1 MYYPDSV
8 IDEVRSRNDIVS
20 VVGQYVT
27 LKRAGSGYQGLC
39 PFHSEKTPSFHVT
52 PSRQTYKCFG
62 CQKGGNVF
70 TFVMEYENVSFPEAL
85 RILADR
91 VGYELPKV
99 DYSEKSAELRNK
111 RERMLALYKE
121 AAEYYYRK
129 LRSDVGRY
137 GMEYF
142 VGRELNAETMRQFG
156 LGYSDGKLYN
166 EIKDRYEDEFLRES
180 GLFTFR
186 ENGGAGDKFFN
197 RVMFPIF
204 DNNGRVIAFGG
215 RVMGDAKPKYLNSPE
230 SLIFN
235 KSRNLYH
242 LNAARKSRRGYLILC
257 EGYMDVISLTQA
269 GFDNAI
275 ATLGTALTE
284 QQAQIIARFT
294 KDVVLTYDSDGAG
307 QTAIS
312 RAIPILYGAGIRARV
327 VDMKPYKDPDEFI
340 KNLGAEEYEKRIR
353 EARSSYRFE
362 MEYLQTQ
369 YGDINSSDNT
379 DGMNAFIDAAARW
392 MVRQEDELE
401 RETYMKAFC
410 ADYKVSYQAFT
421 RKVNTIGAEAAGR
434 AAADAA
440 RAQAEAARAAEVL
453 DGDGEAQV
461 APNGKAGKR
470 DEILNTQD
478 YLVTILGSRPRA
490 RRVVRKYLSVDDFT
504 GNVYRDVVKRCYEL
518 PEGET
523 ADVATIVSRF
533 ETAEEQRLAA
543 DMLSDEMALR
553 TGDVSKAVEDAVM
566 KIHKR
571 RTEEKIAKAKEENNL
586 NEASRLIR
594 ESRKETEALR
604 RQLRTEVYG

>member
-20 VVGQYVT
+20 VIGQYVA

-52 PSRQTYKCFG
+52 PSRQIYKCFG

-91 VGYELPKV
+91 VGYELPKQEESS
-99 DYSEKSAELRNK
+99 YGAELRTK
-111 RERMLALYKE
+111 KERMLALYKE

-129 LRSDVGRY
+129 LRSDAGKY
-137 GMEYF
+137 GKEYLTE
-142 VGRELNAETMRQFG
+142 RKLTAETMRQFG
-156 LGYSDGKLYN
+156 LGYSDGKLYA
-166 EIKDRYEDEFLRES
+166 ELKGRYDDTFLRES

-204 DNNGRVIAFGG
+204 DNSGKVIAFGG

-242 LNAARKSRRGYLILC
+242 LNQARRTRRGYLILC

-269 GFDNAI
+269 GFDNAV

-284 QQAQIIARFT
+284 QQAQILARYT
-294 KDVVLTYDSDGAG
+294 KDIVLTYDSDGAG
-307 QTAIS
+307 QTAIN
-312 RAIPILYGAGIRARV
+312 RAIPILYQAGIRARV
-327 VDMKPYKDPDEFI
+327 VDMSPYKDPDEFI

-362 MEYLQTQ
+362 MEYLKSQF
-369 YGDINSSDNT
+369 GDITSTDNT
-379 DGMNAFIDAAARW
+379 DGAKAFHDAAARW
-392 MVRQEDELE
+392 MIRYEDELE

-410 ADYKVSYQAFT
+410 KDYGVSYQAFVK
-421 RKVNTIGAEAAGR
+421 RVNQLGAEESGR
-434 AAADAA
+434 
-440 RAQAEAARAAEVL
+440 RAAEAARAEQEAARSAEVL
-453 DGDGEAQV
+453 DGDGEV
-461 APNGKAGKR
+461 YETPNGRNTKR
-470 DEILNTQD
+470 DDILNTQD
-478 YLVTILGSRPRA
+478 YLVTILGNLPRA
-490 RRVVRKYLSVDDFT
+490 RRVIRKYLTVDDFT
-504 GNVYRDVVKRCYEL
+504 GSVYQEVVRRCYAL
-518 PEGET
+518 PDNEPV
-523 ADVATIVSRF
+523 DVATLVSRF
-533 ETAEEQRLAA
+533 ETAAEQRLAA
-543 DMLSDEMALR
+543 DMLSDEMAIR

-571 RTEEKIAKAKEENNL
+571 RTEDRIAKAKEENDVK
-586 NEASRLIR
+586 EASRLIR
-594 ESRKETEALR
+594 ESRKETETLR
-604 RQLRTEVYG
+604 MRLRAEVY

>member
-20 VVGQYVT
+20 VIGQYVA

-52 PSRQTYKCFG
+52 PSRQIYKCFG

-70 TFVMEYENVSFPEAL
+70 TFIMEYENVSFPEAL
-85 RILADR
+85 RILAER
-91 VGYELPKV
+91 VGYELPKQEESS
-99 DYSEKSAELRNK
+99 YGAEMRTK
-111 RERMLALYKE
+111 RERMLTLYKE

-129 LRSDVGRY
+129 LRSEAGKF
-137 GMEYF
+137 GMEYLA
-142 VGRELNAETMRQFG
+142 GRQLTADTMRQFG
-156 LGYSDGKLYN
+156 LGYSDGKLYA
-166 EIKDRYEDEFLRES
+166 ELKDRYDDTFLRES

-204 DNNGRVIAFGG
+204 DNNGKVIAFGG

-242 LNAARKSRRGYLILC
+242 LNLARRSRRGYLILC

-269 GFDNAI
+269 GFDNAV

-284 QQAQIIARFT
+284 QQAMILARYT

-307 QTAIS
+307 QTAIN
-312 RAIPILYGAGIRARV
+312 RAIPILYQAGIRAKV
-327 VDMKPYKDPDEFI
+327 VDMSPYKDPDEFI
-340 KNLGAEEYEKRIR
+340 KNLGSEEYEKRIR

-369 YGDINSSDNT
+369 FGDIGSTDNT
-379 DGMNAFIDAAARW
+379 DGANAFLDAAARW
-392 MVRQEDELE
+392 MVRYEDELE

-410 ADYKVSYQAFT
+410 KDYNVSYQAFA
-421 RKVNTIGAEAAGR
+421 RKVNRIGAEEGKRKAAE
-434 AAADAA
+434 AA
-440 RAQAEAARAAEVL
+440 REQQEAARAAEVL
-453 DGDGEAQV
+453 DGDGEVQET
-461 APNGKAGKR
+461 PAGRAAKR
-470 DEILNTQD
+470 DDILNTQD
-478 YLVTILGSRPRA
+478 YLVTILGNLPRA
-490 RRVVRKYLSVDDFT
+490 RKVIRKYLTVDDFT
-504 GNVYRDVVKRCYEL
+504 GNVYQEVVRRCYECDENS
-518 PEGET
+518 PV
-523 ADVATIVSRF
+523 DVAMIVSRF
-533 ETAEEQRLAA
+533 ETTEEQRLAA

-566 KIHKR
+566 KMHKR
-571 RTEEKIAKAKEENNL
+571 RTENRIARAKEENDVK
-586 NEASRLIR
+586 EASRLIR
-594 ESRKETEALR
+594 ESRRETEQLR
-604 RQLRTEVYG
+604 MRLRTEVY

>member
-20 VVGQYVT
+20 VIGQYVA

-52 PSRQTYKCFG
+52 PSRQIYKCFG

-85 RILADR
+85 RILAER
-91 VGYELPKV
+91 VGYELPKQEESN
-99 DYSEKSAELRNK
+99 YGAEMRTK
-111 RERMLALYKE
+111 RERMLTLYKE

-129 LRSDVGRY
+129 LRSEAGKF
-137 GMEYF
+137 GMEYLA
-142 VGRELNAETMRQFG
+142 GRQLTADTMRQFG
-156 LGYSDGKLYN
+156 LGYSDGKLYA
-166 EIKDRYEDEFLRES
+166 ELKDRYDDTFLRES

-204 DNNGRVIAFGG
+204 DNNGKVIAFGG

-242 LNAARKSRRGYLILC
+242 LNLARRSRRGYLILC

-269 GFDNAI
+269 GFDNAV

-284 QQAQIIARFT
+284 QQAMILARYT

-307 QTAIS
+307 QTAIN
-312 RAIPILYGAGIRARV
+312 RAIPILYQAGIRAKV
-327 VDMKPYKDPDEFI
+327 VDMSPYKDPDEFI
-340 KNLGAEEYEKRIR
+340 KNLGSEEYEKRIR

-369 YGDINSSDNT
+369 FGDIGSTDNT
-379 DGMNAFIDAAARW
+379 DGANAFLDAAARW
-392 MVRQEDELE
+392 MVRYEDELE

-410 ADYKVSYQAFT
+410 KDYNVSYQAFA
-421 RKVNTIGAEAAGR
+421 RKVNRIGAEEGKRKAAE
-434 AAADAA
+434 AA
-440 RAQAEAARAAEVL
+440 REQQEAARAAEVL
-453 DGDGEAQV
+453 DGDGEVQET
-461 APNGKAGKR
+461 PAGRAAKR
-470 DEILNTQD
+470 DDILNTQD
-478 YLVTILGSRPRA
+478 YLVTILGNLPRA
-490 RRVVRKYLSVDDFT
+490 RKVIRKYLTVDDFT
-504 GNVYRDVVKRCYEL
+504 GNVYQEVVRRCYECDENS
-518 PEGET
+518 PV
-523 ADVATIVSRF
+523 DVAMIVSRF
-533 ETAEEQRLAA
+533 ETTEEQRLAA

-566 KIHKR
+566 KMHKR
-571 RTEEKIAKAKEENNL
+571 RTENRIARAKEENDVK
-586 NEASRLIR
+586 EASRLIR
-594 ESRKETEALR
+594 ESRRETEQLR
-604 RQLRTEVYG
+604 MRLRTEVY